1 LIDLQIYD
9 KVFKTNQAFFPTFD
23 PMLLFLFYTLLIT
36 LLLKKFNF
44 FRTTALSG
52 WGIYLAFAAKLG
64 IALFFFAFPYNTMI
78 DSGHYM
84 HDADALSRVLYESPG
99 DFLKIFLGFGDVE
112 NLNTQYLSSTTY
124 WSHDKGWI
132 FSDTRNVIR
141 VNAIFHW
148 LAFHNPRV
156 VLLFN
161 VLVCLIGLRL
171 FYQGLSQL
179 VKTKKNLLF
188 LLIFFLPSTLL
199 WTANL
204 SKEAF
209 LLVGFGLLMRNIF
222 TGKQL
227 HFSSFIGILILLMFK
242 PYVGAAFLLAWLVY
256 VLLMLSNRT
265 RRWAGLGIFIF
276 SGIVFLGIS
285 RTKIAQFISQKQFDF
300 INLAEG
306 GIWLEVEGS
315 AVRINDADTIHLQIH
330 EAENK
335 NFYALIEVE
344 VVGEKRVHQQMPEK
358 IKVAPSEF
366 EYYVLHRLPKS
377 GSYIDLH
384 NIDGE
389 FSKLLKSAP
398 HAIFNVMFRPLPS
411 DPPKSIVKWYFVL
424 ESYLLVALFLFA
436 LTKIRANSHRNTIIF
451 LFLGS
456 ILIALIIGWT
466 TPVLGA
472 IVRYKLPITLSL
484 IAASYLLLFPQKE
497 QQKSI

>member
-1 LIDLQIYD
+1 
-9 KVFKTNQAFFPTFD
+9 
-23 PMLLFLFYTLLIT
+23 MLLFSLYTIGII

-44 FRTTALSG
+44 FRIDALAG
-52 WGIYLAFAAKLG
+52 WGMYLAFGVKLG
-64 IALFFFAFPYNTMI
+64 VALFFFAFPYNTMI

-84 HDADALSRVLYESPG
+84 HDADALSRVLYQNPG
-99 DFLKIFLGFGDVE
+99 DFLRIFLGFGDVQ
-112 NLNTQYLSSTTY
+112 NLNEQYLANTTY
-124 WSHDKGWI
+124 WSHDKSWI

-156 VLLFN
+156 ALLFN
-161 VLVCLIGLRL
+161 VLVCVIGLRW

-179 VKTKKNLLF
+179 VKSRKNLLF

-199 WTANL
+199 WTVNL

-209 LLVGFGLLMRNIF
+209 LLVGFGLLMRNVF

-227 HFSSFIGILILLMFK
+227 HFSSFIGILILFMFK
-242 PYVGAAFLLAWLVY
+242 PYVGVAFLLAWLVY
-256 VLLMLSNRT
+256 VLLMQKNRT
-265 RRWAGLGIFIF
+265 WRWAGLGIFIL

-306 GIWLEVEGS
+306 GVWLEVKGS
-315 AVRINDADTIHLQIH
+315 AVRIKDSDTVHLQIH
-330 EAENK
+330 EADNK
-335 NFYALIEVE
+335 NFYALVSAEVA
-344 VVGEKRVHQQMPEK
+344 GEKRVHQEAVENIK
-358 IKVAPSEF
+358 IAKSDR

-377 GSYIDLH
+377 GSYIALQP
-384 NIDGE
+384 IDGS
-389 FSKLLKSAP
+389 FSNLISSIPSAL
-398 HAIFNVMFRPLPS
+398 FNAFLRPTPK
-411 DPPKSIVKWYFVL
+411 DPPKSLVKWYFVV
-424 ESYLLVALFLFA
+424 ETYFILLLLLFA
-436 LTKIRANSHRNTIIF
+436 LTKTKNSKYMNLIIF
-451 LFLGS
+451 LGISS
-456 ILIALIIGWT
+456 ILVGLIIGWT

-497 QQKSI
+497 QQKSS

>member
-1 LIDLQIYD
+1 
-9 KVFKTNQAFFPTFD
+9 
-23 PMLLFLFYTLLIT
+23 M
-36 LLLKKFNF
+36 
-44 FRTTALSG
+44 
-52 WGIYLAFAAKLG
+52 YLAFGVKLG
-64 IALFFFAFPYNTMI
+64 VALFFFAFPYNTMI

-99 DFLKIFLGFGDVE
+99 DFLKIFLGFGDVQS
-112 NLNTQYLSSTTY
+112 LNEHYLSETTY

-161 VLVCLIGLRL
+161 VLVCLIGLRW
-171 FYQGLSQL
+171 FYEGLSQL
-179 VKTKKNLLF
+179 VKSRKNLLF

-209 LLVGFGLLMRNIF
+209 LLVGFGLLMRNVF

-227 HFSSFIGILILLMFK
+227 HFSSFIGILILFMFK
-242 PYVGAAFLLAWLVY
+242 PYVGTAFLLAWLVY

-265 RRWAGLGIFIF
+265 WRWAGLGIFIL

-285 RTKIAQFISQKQFDF
+285 HTKIAQFISQKQFDF

-306 GIWLEVEGS
+306 GIWLDVDGS
-315 AVRINDADTIHLQIH
+315 AVRIKDSDTIHLQIY

-335 NFYALIEVE
+335 NFYALISAE
-344 VVGEKRVHQQMPEK
+344 VVGEKRVHQAAFENIK
-358 IKVAPSEF
+358 IVPGER

-377 GSYIDLH
+377 GSYIALQSI
-384 NIDGE
+384 NAN
-389 FSKLLKSAP
+389 FSNLISSIPSAL
-398 HAIFNVMFRPLPS
+398 FNTFLRPTPK
-411 DPPKSIVKWYFVL
+411 DPPKSLVKWYFVV
-424 ESYLLVALFLFA
+424 ETYFFLLLLLFA
-436 LTKIRANSHRNTIIF
+436 LTKIKNSKHINLIIF
-451 LFLGS
+451 LGISS
-456 ILIALIIGWT
+456 ILVALIIGWT

>member
-1 LIDLQIYD
+1 
-9 KVFKTNQAFFPTFD
+9 
-23 PMLLFLFYTLLIT
+23 MLLFSLYTIGIIF
-36 LLLKKFNF
+36 LLKKFNF
-44 FRTTALSG
+44 FRIDALAG
-52 WGIYLAFAAKLG
+52 WGMYLAFGVKLG
-64 IALFFFAFPYNTMI
+64 MALFFFAFPYNTMI

-84 HDADALSRVLYESPG
+84 HDADALSRVLYQNPG
-99 DFLKIFLGFGDVE
+99 DFLRIFLGFGDVQ
-112 NLNTQYLSSTTY
+112 NLNEQYLANTTY

-161 VLVCLIGLRL
+161 VLACLIGLRW
-171 FYQGLSQL
+171 FYEGLSQL

-199 WTANL
+199 WTVNL

-209 LLVGFGLLMRNIF
+209 LLVGFGLLMRNVF

-227 HFSSFIGILILLMFK
+227 HFSSFIGILILFMFK

-256 VLLMLSNRT
+256 VLLMQKNRT
-265 RRWAGLGIFIF
+265 WRWAGLAIFF
-276 SGIVFLGIS
+276 LSGIVFLGIS

-306 GIWLEVEGS
+306 GVWLEVKGS
-315 AVRINDADTIHLQIH
+315 AVRIKDSDTVHLQIH
-330 EAENK
+330 EADNK
-335 NFYALIEVE
+335 NFYALIEAE
-344 VVGEKRVHQQMPEK
+344 VVGEKRVHQAAVENIK
-358 IKVAPSEF
+358 IAPSER

-377 GSYIDLH
+377 GSYIELQP
-384 NIDGE
+384 IDGN
-389 FSKLLKSAP
+389 FSNLISSIPSAL
-398 HAIFNVMFRPLPS
+398 FNAFLRPTPK
-411 DPPKSIVKWYFVL
+411 DPPNSLVKWYFVV
-424 ESYLLVALFLFA
+424 ETYFILLLLLFA
-436 LTKIRANSHRNTIIF
+436 LTKIKNSKHINLIIF
-451 LFLGS
+451 LGISS
-456 ILIALIIGWT
+456 ILVALIIGWT

-497 QQKSI
+497 QQKSS

>member
-1 LIDLQIYD
+1 
-9 KVFKTNQAFFPTFD
+9 
-23 PMLLFLFYTLLIT
+23 
-36 LLLKKFNF
+36 
-44 FRTTALSG
+44 
-52 WGIYLAFAAKLG
+52 
-64 IALFFFAFPYNTMI
+64 
-78 DSGHYM
+78 
-84 HDADALSRVLYESPG
+84 
-99 DFLKIFLGFGDVE
+99 
-112 NLNTQYLSSTTY
+112 
-124 WSHDKGWI
+124 
-132 FSDTRNVIR
+132 
-141 VNAIFHW
+141 
-148 LAFHNPRV
+148 
-156 VLLFN
+156 
-161 VLVCLIGLRL
+161 
-171 FYQGLSQL
+171 
-179 VKTKKNLLF
+179 
-188 LLIFFLPSTLL
+188 L

-209 LLVGFGLLMRNIF
+209 LLVGFGLLMRNVF
-222 TGKQL
+222 MGKQL
-227 HFSSFIGILILLMFK
+227 HFSSFIGILILFMFK

-256 VLLMLSNRT
+256 VLLMQTNRIL
-265 RRWAGLGIFIF
+265 RWTSLAIFTL

-285 RTKIAQFISQKQFDF
+285 HTKIAQFISQKQFDF

-306 GIWLEVEGS
+306 GVWLEVDGS
-315 AVRINDADTIHLQIH
+315 AVRINVADTIHLKIY

-335 NFYALIEVE
+335 NFYALITAE
-344 VVGEKRVHQQMPEK
+344 VVGEKRVHQQVPKK
-358 IKVAPSEF
+358 IKITSSER

-398 HAIFNVMFRPLPS
+398 HAIFNVLFRPLPS
-411 DPPKSIVKWYFVL
+411 DSPKSIVKWYFVL

-436 LTKIRANSHRNTIIF
+436 LTKIRGNFHRNTIIF

-456 ILIALIIGWT
+456 ILIAIIIGWT

>member
-1 LIDLQIYD
+1 MSI
-9 KVFKTNQAFFPTFD
+9 FD
-23 PMLLFLFYTLLIT
+23 PMLLFAIYTLLLT
-36 LLLKKFNF
+36 LLLKKFSF
-44 FRTTALSG
+44 FKTEALSG

-64 IALFFFAFPYNTMI
+64 IALFFFAFPYSTMI

-99 DFLKIFLGFGDVE
+99 DFLKIFLGFGDVQS
-112 NLNTQYLSSTTY
+112 LNEQYLSETTY
-124 WSHDKGWI
+124 WSHDKGWV

-141 VNAIFHW
+141 VNAIFHC

-161 VLVCLIGLRL
+161 VLFCLIGLRW
-171 FYQGLSQL
+171 FYEGLSPL
-179 VKTKKNLLF
+179 VKSRKNLLF

-209 LLVGFGLLMRNIF
+209 LLVGFGLLIRNIF

-227 HFSSFIGILILLMFK
+227 HFSSFIGILILFMFK

-256 VLLMLSNRT
+256 VLLMQANRT
-265 RRWAGLGIFIF
+265 WRWTSLAIFTL
-276 SGIVFLGIS
+276 SGIVFSGIS
-285 RTKIAQFISQKQFDF
+285 HTKIAQFISQKQFDF

-306 GIWLEVEGS
+306 GVWLDVDGS
-315 AVRINDADTIHLQIH
+315 AVRINDADTIHLQIY

-335 NFYALIEVE
+335 NFYALITMEVL
-344 VVGEKRVHQQMPEK
+344 GEKREHQQVPEK
-358 IKVAPSEF
+358 IKISSSER

-377 GSYIDLH
+377 GSYIELIP
-384 NIDGE
+384 IDGQ
-389 FSKLLKSAP
+389 FSKLMKSAP
-398 HAIFNVMFRPLPS
+398 QAMFNVLFRPLPN
-411 DPPKSIVKWYFVL
+411 DPPKSIIKWYFVL
-424 ESYLLVALFLFA
+424 ETYLFLLILLYA
-436 LTKIRANSHRNTIIF
+436 LTKIRASKRMNLLIF
-451 LFLGS
+451 LGIAS

-497 QQKSI
+497 QQKST

>member
-1 LIDLQIYD
+1 
-9 KVFKTNQAFFPTFD
+9 
-23 PMLLFLFYTLLIT
+23 MLLFSLYTIGII

-44 FRTTALSG
+44 FRIDALAG
-52 WGIYLAFAAKLG
+52 WGMYLAFGVKLG
-64 IALFFFAFPYNTMI
+64 VALFFFAFPYNTMI

-84 HDADALSRVLYESPG
+84 HDADALSRVLYQNPG
-99 DFLKIFLGFGDVE
+99 DFLRIFLGFGDVQ
-112 NLNTQYLSSTTY
+112 NLNEQYLANTTY
-124 WSHDKGWI
+124 WSHDKSWI

-156 VLLFN
+156 ALLFN
-161 VLVCLIGLRL
+161 VLVCVIGLRW

-179 VKTKKNLLF
+179 VKSRKNLLF

-199 WTANL
+199 WTVNL

-209 LLVGFGLLMRNIF
+209 LLVGFGLLMRNVF

-227 HFSSFIGILILLMFK
+227 HFSSFIGILILFMFK

-256 VLLMLSNRT
+256 VLLMQKNRT
-265 RRWAGLGIFIF
+265 WRWAGLGIFIL

-306 GIWLEVEGS
+306 GVWLEVKGS
-315 AVRINDADTIHLQIH
+315 AVRIKDSDTVHLQIH
-330 EAENK
+330 EADNK
-335 NFYALIEVE
+335 NFYALVSAEVA
-344 VVGEKRVHQQMPEK
+344 GEKRVHQEAVENIK
-358 IKVAPSEF
+358 IAKSEREF
-366 EYYVLHRLPKS
+366 YVLHRLPKS
-377 GSYIDLH
+377 GSYIELQP
-384 NIDGE
+384 IDGS
-389 FSKLLKSAP
+389 FSNLISSIPSAL
-398 HAIFNVMFRPLPS
+398 FNAFLRPTPK
-411 DPPKSIVKWYFVL
+411 DPPKSLVKWYFVG
-424 ESYLLVALFLFA
+424 ETYFILLLLLFA
-436 LTKIRANSHRNTIIF
+436 LTKIKNSKHINLIIF
-451 LFLGS
+451 LGISS
-456 ILIALIIGWT
+456 ILVALIIGWT

-497 QQKSI
+497 QQKSS